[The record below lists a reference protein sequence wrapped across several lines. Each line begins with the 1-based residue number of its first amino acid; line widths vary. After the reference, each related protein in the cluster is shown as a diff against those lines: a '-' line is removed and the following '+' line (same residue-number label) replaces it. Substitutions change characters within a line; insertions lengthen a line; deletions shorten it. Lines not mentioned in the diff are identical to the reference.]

1 MDAERAARETKLAA
15 LKKAAYDTAEPE
27 AKRDYINAMLE
38 WASADATQVYFRV
51 TGALGLAAVYVTQI
65 PMERLAALSGRW
77 TAVLFVGL
85 GCLCAAA
92 VLYFRYVNKTH
103 VARREI
109 ARALVDGSSSN
120 PEEILL
126 SVFKRNRIS
135 AFGIGNALFGLG
147 AILLGLVLWQV
158 VTQHAATVVR

>member
-1 MDAERAARETKLAA
+1 MKKVYAAASLEERKE
-15 LKKAAYDTAEPE
+15 YVS
-27 AKRDYINAMLE
+27 AMLE
-38 WASADATQVYFRV
+38 WASADVTRVYFRV
-51 TGALGLAAVYVTQI
+51 TGALGLAAVFATQI
-65 PMERLAALSGRW
+65 PVGRLEALSDRW

-85 GCLCAAA
+85 SSLSAAA

-109 ARALVDGSSSN
+109 AEGLLCKSARD
-120 PEEILL
+120 PEGILL
-126 SVFKRNRIS
+126 GVFERNRVS

-158 VTQHAATVVR
+158 ITEHVAVVR